1 MTQERPEHLNRS
13 QIIIQG
19 SFYTPEK
26 FVELAGRW
34 IKEFIHDSSYIFLDS
49 SCGYGAFLQLHDLFN
64 ENRFIGNDIDE
75 HAVSIAATVYPD
87 ISFFCQNA
95 LTQVSRDAFGISDND
110 PLIVVGNPPYND
122 TTSQSGQ
129 KIKRGNDIK
138 IDNDIKSRDLGIS
151 FLNSYD
157 KLKADYACILHPL
170 SYLIKKA
177 NFKSASK
184 FFNNY
189 QIEKIIVLLDTIR
202 ELKLLEIDVFF
213 EKENMHSI
221 SKNGELMLT
230 LLAMYAEEE
239 SRSASENQKW
249 RIQKMF
255 EQGRP
260 NTGRMLGYCLKD
272 GQLTIIP
279 EEAEIVRMIYEDYL
293 SGMGRLAIA
302 NKLNDLH
309 VPTVRGGK
317 EWREGAI
324 YLILRNEKY
333 TGDMI
338 LQKTYSED
346 FRSKKRVINNGERRK
361 YLVEKSHESIISK
374 TVFEQ
379 VQEEIARRQSQIKMA
394 THTSKGQFSGLL
406 TCANCGKHFRR
417 RIANA
422 SSKYAKPAWLCSTFA
437 TRGKR
442 FCNNKQIPEAIL
454 ISKTKEVLGL
464 CSLDGVNLRDYISE
478 IICHKEQNITFV
490 LTDGDEITVAWSN
503 SSRRN
508 SWTEEMKQAARQKT
522 LERSGL

>member
-1 MTQERPEHLNRS
+1 MQIKEISATKLPDIGIKRVAAYARVSSDKEAAIHSLSSQISHYNEYISNHVGWEFAGVYADEGITGTKDNRPEFMRLLEDCRK
-13 QIIIQG
+13 G
-19 SFYTPEK
+19 
-26 FVELAGRW
+26 
-34 IKEFIHDSSYIFLDS
+34 
-49 SCGYGAFLQLHDLFN
+49 
-64 ENRFIGNDIDE
+64 
-75 HAVSIAATVYPD
+75 
-87 ISFFCQNA
+87 
-95 LTQVSRDAFGISDND
+95 
-110 PLIVVGNPPYND
+110 
-122 TTSQSGQ
+122 
-129 KIKRGNDIK
+129 K
-138 IDNDIKSRDLGIS
+138 IDLVITKSITR
-151 FLNSYD
+151 FARNTV
-157 KLKADYACILHPL
+157 
-170 SYLIKKA
+170 
-177 NFKSASK
+177 
-184 FFNNY
+184 
-189 QIEKIIVLLDTIR
+189 VLLDTIR

-260 NTGRMLGYCLKD
+260 NTGRMLGYYLKN

-279 EEAEIVRMIYEDYL
+279 EEAEVVRMIFEDYL

-309 VPTVRGGK
+309 IPTVRGGK

-346 FRSKKRVINNGERRK
+346 FRTKKRIINNGERRK

-374 TVFEQ
+374 TIFAQ
-379 VQEEIARRQSQIKMA
+379 VQEEISRRQSCIKMA

-406 TCANCGKHFRR
+406 TCSECGKHFRR

-437 TRGKR
+437 TKGKR
-442 FCNNKQIPEAIL
+442 YCNNKQIPEAIL
-454 ISKTKEVLGL
+454 IEKTEEVLGVS
-464 CSLDGVNLRDYISE
+464 SLEGMELRDYLTG
-478 IICHKEQNITFV
+478 IICHKEQKLTFAM
-490 LTDGDEITVAWSN
+490 TNGDQITVAWSN
-503 SSRRN
+503 PSRRN

-522 LERSGL
+522 LERSSL